1 MMYILKQ
8 IIVVLCGIVLVNT
21 SAIKAQV
28 PVRDEPR
35 HHPVFQNKYIRL
47 LDVWI
52 PPGDTSLF
60 HIHATPSLFVILS
73 NAMTGSQIKGENW
86 VKAQN
91 YAGTA
96 WYRSFTPDTLIHR
109 VSNLDT
115 VPYHVNDIELLSIYN
130 NKQAIKHT
138 PLPFTQLFS
147 NERAIAYRLT
157 ESSFKKQIIKNRG
170 PLLAELI
177 KGEGLIFYD
186 IKTNRA
192 TEMKAGKYWYIEP
205 GTSFYFDAKGSSAI
219 DMVLFEIR

>member
-8 IIVVLCGIVLVNT
+8 IIAVVCGIVLVNT

-35 HHPVFQNKYIRL
+35 HHPVFQNNYIRL

-73 NAMTGSQIKGENW
+73 NTITGSQIKGEKW

-91 YAGTA
+91 VAGTA
-96 WYRSFTPDTLIHR
+96 WYRSFTPDSLVHR

-115 VPYHVNDIELLSIYN
+115 VPFHVNDIELLSLYN
-130 NKQAIKHT
+130 NNNLIKNN

-147 NERAIAYRLT
+147 NEKVIAYRLND
-157 ESSFKKQIIKNRG
+157 SSFKKQIIKNRG
-170 PLLAELI
+170 PLVAELI
-177 KGEGLIFYD
+177 KGDGLIFHD
-186 IKTNRA
+186 IKKNLSI
-192 TEMKAGKYWYIEP
+192 EIKAGKYLYIEP
-205 GTSFYFDAKGSSAI
+205 GTSFYFAASGPSAI